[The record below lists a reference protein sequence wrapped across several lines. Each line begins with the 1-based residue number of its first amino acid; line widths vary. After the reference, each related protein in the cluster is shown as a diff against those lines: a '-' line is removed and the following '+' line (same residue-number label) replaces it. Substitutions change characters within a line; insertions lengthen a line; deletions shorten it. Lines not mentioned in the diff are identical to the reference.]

1 MNAIRRMSVLLLVF
15 VGSLSAT
22 LLGQRRPDPLRGLDQ
37 YIEKAMRDWNVPGLA
52 IAIVKDD
59 SVVYSRGFGVREVG
73 KPGRVDENTLFAVA
87 SNTKA
92 FTATAVTMLAVENK
106 LSLNDPVTRY
116 LPDWQLSDPWATR
129 EATLRDLLTHRMGYL
144 TWQGDLVW
152 YGSTYDRAEVIRRMR
167 FLKPAT
173 SFRSAYGYSNYG
185 FLTAG
190 EIVAKLSGMS
200 WDEFVRNHF
209 FDPLGM
215 TRTNTSVTA
224 LAGMDNVAMPHT
236 KIDDT
241 IVVVPYRIVDNA
253 GGAAT
258 INSSV
263 ADMSRWIRLQ
273 LANGMWNGRQL
284 VDSTAI
290 RLTRTPQ
297 FTLPIGS
304 WTRAHFPSTH
314 FSSYGLGF
322 FLRDYRGRLLVMHD
336 GGMDGMLS
344 QLGMLPEEHLGVI
357 ILTNYDDQT
366 LFQALLFRVL
376 DLYLGAPV
384 TDWSQVYIERDRGS
398 PPEAEAAA
406 IAGTHPSLDL
416 AGYAGRY
423 TNSLYGTAAV
433 TVDGGQLH
441 IALQAHPRL
450 TGTLEHWQYD
460 TFRATLED
468 RYVGKPLVTFT
479 LDESGRVRDFRV
491 SIRPDFVDPLEYVF
505 ERERQ

>member
-1 MNAIRRMSVLLLVF
+1 MNRRRLLVLLLLVLPLS
-15 VGSLSAT
+15 SLA
-22 LLGQRRPDPLRGLDQ
+22 GQRRADPLRGLDQ
-37 YIEKAMRDWNVPGLA
+37 YIEQAMHEWNLPGLA

-59 SVVYSRGFGVREVG
+59 SVVYARGFGVRELG
-73 KPGRVDENTLFAVA
+73 KPGRVDENTLFAIA

-92 FTATAVTMLAVENK
+92 FTATAVTMLAVDNK
-106 LSLNDPVTRY
+106 LSLNDPVTRF

-152 YGSTYDRAEVIRRMR
+152 YGSSYDRAEVIRRMR
-167 FLKPAT
+167 YLKPAST
-173 SFRSAYGYSNYG
+173 FRSAYGYSNYG

-190 EIVAKLSGMS
+190 EIVAKVSGVS
-200 WDEFVRNHF
+200 WDEFVRSHF
-209 FDPLGM
+209 FQPLGM
-215 TRTNTSVTA
+215 TRTSTSVTA
-224 LAGMDNVAMPHT
+224 LARMDNVAMPHT
-236 KIDDT
+236 KIDDS
-241 IVVVPYRIVDNA
+241 IVVVPYRNVDNV

-263 ADMSRWIRLQ
+263 SDMSRWLRLQ
-273 LANGMWNGRQL
+273 LANGMWNGRRL

-304 WTRAHFPSTH
+304 WTREHFPSTH

-384 TDWSQVYIERDRGS
+384 TDWSQVYFQRDRGS
-398 PPEAEAAA
+398 PPPAPAVP
-406 IAGTHPSLDL
+406 IQGTHPSLDM
-416 AGYAGRY
+416 AAYAGRY
-423 TNSLYGTAAV
+423 SNPLYGAAQV
-433 TVDGGQLH
+433 SVEGTQLH
-441 IALQAHPRL
+441 ISLLAHPRL

-460 TFRATLED
+460 TFRATLQD
-468 RYVGKPLVTFT
+468 RYVGKPLVAFS
-479 LDESGRVRDFRV
+479 LDEMGQVRDFRI

-505 ERERQ
+505 ERERP

>member
-1 MNAIRRMSVLLLVF
+1 MRRMSVLLLVF
-15 VGSLSAT
+15 LGSLSAT
-22 LLGQRRPDPLRGLDQ
+22 LFGQRRPDPLKGLDQ
-37 YIEKAMRDWNVPGLA
+37 YIERAMHDWNVPGLA

-59 SVVYSRGFGVREVG
+59 SVVYARGFGVREIG

-92 FTATAVTMLAVENK
+92 FTATAVTMLAVDNK

-167 FLKPAT
+167 YLKPAA

-190 EIVAKLSGMS
+190 EIVAKVSGVS
-200 WDEFVRNHF
+200 WDEFVRSHF
-209 FDPLGM
+209 FAPLGM
-215 TRTNTSVTA
+215 TRTSTSLTA

-236 KIDDT
+236 RIDDS
-241 IVVVPYRIVDNA
+241 IVVVPYRNVDNA

-263 ADMSRWIRLQ
+263 ADMSHWLRLQ
-273 LANGMWNGRQL
+273 LANGVWNGHQL

-322 FLRDYRGRLLVMHD
+322 FLRDYRGHLLVMHD

-384 TDWSQVYIERDRGS
+384 TDWSQVYFQRDRGS
-398 PPEAEAAA
+398 PAEAPAA
-406 IAGTHPSLDL
+406 PIQGTHPSLDL

-423 TNSLYGTAAV
+423 TNPLYGAAEV
-433 TVDGGQLH
+433 SVDGGQLH
-441 IALQAHPRL
+441 IALLAHPRL
-450 TGTLEHWQYD
+450 AGTLEHWQYD
-460 TFRATLED
+460 TFRATLQD
-468 RYVGKPLVTFT
+468 RYVGKPLVTFS
-479 LDESGRVRDFRV
+479 LDEMGRVSEFRV

-505 ERERQ
+505 ERQRP

>member
-1 MNAIRRMSVLLLVF
+1 MNLRRLLCLLLAVIP
-15 VGSLSAT
+15 VTQLSA
-22 LLGQRRPDPLRGLDQ
+22 QRRADPLRGLDQ
-37 YIEKAMRDWNVPGLA
+37 YIEQAMRDWNVPGLA

-59 SVVYSRGFGVREVG
+59 SVVYAKGFGVREIG
-73 KPGRVDENTLFAVA
+73 KPGRVDQNTVFAVA

-106 LSLNDPVTRY
+106 LGLNDPVTRH

-129 EATLRDLLTHRMGYL
+129 EATIRDLLTHRMGYL

-167 FLKPAT
+167 YLKPAT
-173 SFRSAYGYSNYG
+173 SFRTAYGYSNYG

-190 EIVAKLSGMS
+190 EIVARISGMS
-200 WDEFVRNHF
+200 WDDFIRSRLFE
-209 FDPLGM
+209 PLGM
-215 TRTNTSVTA
+215 IRTNTSVTR

-236 KIDDT
+236 RIDDS
-241 IVVVPYRIVDNA
+241 IVVVPYRNVDNA
-253 GGAAT
+253 AGAAA

-263 ADMSRWIRLQ
+263 ADMTRWIRLQ
-273 LANGMWNGRQL
+273 LANGAWQGHQL

-304 WTRAHFPSTH
+304 WSRANFPSTH

-344 QLGMLPEEHLGVI
+344 QLGMLPEDHLGVI
-357 ILTNYDDQT
+357 ILTNYDDQS

-376 DLYLGAPV
+376 DLYLGTPV
-384 TDWSQVYIERDRGS
+384 TDWSRVFYERDRGS
-398 PPEAEAAA
+398 PAEEPAAP
-406 IAGTHPSLDL
+406 IAGTRPSLDL
-416 AGYAGRY
+416 VGYAGTYSNPLSGSAEVR
-423 TNSLYGTAAV
+423 
-433 TVDGGQLH
+433 VDGGHLT
-441 IALQAHPRL
+441 IALLAHPRL
-450 TGTLEHWQYD
+450 TGPLEHWQYD
-460 TFRATLED
+460 TFRAWWQD
-468 RYVGKPLVTFT
+468 RYAGKSPVTFT
-479 LDESGRVRDFRV
+479 LDAEGKVRDFRV

-505 ERERQ
+505 ERQRP

>member
-1 MNAIRRMSVLLLVF
+1 
-15 VGSLSAT
+15 
-22 LLGQRRPDPLRGLDQ
+22 
-37 YIEKAMRDWNVPGLA
+37 MRAWDVPGLA

-73 KPGRVDENTLFAVA
+73 KPGRVDANTVFAIA

-92 FTATAVTMLAVENK
+92 FTATAVTMLAVQNK
-106 LSLNDPVTRY
+106 LTLNDPVTRH

-167 FLKPAT
+167 YIKPAT

-190 EIVAKLSGMS
+190 EIVGKLSGMT
-200 WDEFVRNHF
+200 WDEFVRRSF
-209 FDPLGM
+209 FEPLGM
-215 TRTNTSVTA
+215 TRTNTSVAA
-224 LAGMDNVAMPHT
+224 LNGMDNVAMPYT
-236 KIDDT
+236 KIDDS
-241 IVVVPYRIVDNA
+241 IAMIPYRNVDNA
-253 GGAAT
+253 GGAAA

-273 LANGMWNGRQL
+273 LANGVWQGRQL

-297 FTLPIGS
+297 FTLPIGG

-314 FSSYGLGF
+314 FSAYGLGF

-357 ILTNYDDQT
+357 ILTNYDDQS
-366 LFQALLFRVL
+366 LFSALLFRVL
-376 DLYLGAPV
+376 DLYLGAPL
-384 TDWSQVYIERDRGS
+384 TDWSQVFYERDRGS
-398 PPEAEAAA
+398 PPDAPARP
-406 IAGTHPSLDL
+406 IQGTRPSLDL

-423 TNSLYGTAAV
+423 TNALYGTAEV
-433 TVDGGQLH
+433 SVEGGVLR
-441 IALQAHPRL
+441 IALQAHPGL
-450 TGTLEHWQYD
+450 SGTLEHWQYD
-460 TFRATLED
+460 TFRATMQD
-468 RYVGKPLVTFT
+468 RYVGRPLVTFG
-479 LDESGRVRDFRV
+479 LDEGGRVRDFRV

-505 ERERQ
+505 ERQRP